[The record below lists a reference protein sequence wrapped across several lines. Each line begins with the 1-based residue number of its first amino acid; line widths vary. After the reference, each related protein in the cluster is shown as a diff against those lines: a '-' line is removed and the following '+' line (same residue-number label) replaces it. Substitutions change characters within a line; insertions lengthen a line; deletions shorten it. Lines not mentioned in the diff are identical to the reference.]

1 VSLSEPQPG
10 DAAPRS
16 RQAALAD
23 LAREAEH
30 SEAVKT
36 LGTLRDIMVFST
48 GDPHAD
54 ILFVGEAPGGEEEKQ
69 REPFVGPAGQLLTK
83 IIQAMGLRRSEVY
96 ITNVCKFRP
105 KLEDGRDQGSRN
117 RPPTKGEILACQPYV
132 MAELEIVKPKVI
144 VALGNSASAALGIEG
159 TVGRLRGQFQDFRG
173 TPLML
178 TYHPSF
184 LLRKEQEDGGGI
196 VEKRLV
202 WEDMMQVME
211 HVGLPIS
218 DKQRRYFS
226 KAKG

>member
-1 VSLSEPQPG
+1 
-10 DAAPRS
+10 
-16 RQAALAD
+16 
-23 LAREAEH
+23 
-30 SEAVKT
+30 
-36 LGTLRDIMVFST
+36 
-48 GDPHAD
+48 
-54 ILFVGEAPGGEEEKQ
+54 
-69 REPFVGPAGQLLTK
+69 
-83 IIQAMGLRRSEVY
+83 
-96 ITNVCKFRP
+96 
-105 KLEDGRDQGSRN
+105 
-117 RPPTKGEILACQPYV
+117 
-132 MAELEIVKPKVI
+132 
-144 VALGNSASAALGIEG
+144 LGIEG